1 MIKRDIYPTLKKHL
15 LKKQISVL
23 IGPRQVGK
31 TTLVKM
37 LMAEAKRPSLY
48 SNLDDDSDI
57 VYFDSQRKLLEKI
70 KLEIGEHP

>member
-1 MIKRDIYPTLKKHL
+1 MIKRDIYLTLKKHL